1 MSLLS
6 TPEGAASLRNGG
18 LAVAVSDTA
27 FLVKDYI
34 SRKASLTN
42 DEKPTVY
49 IEKPAVHHG
58 AMVQAGFCAGRYLN
72 TRRL

>member
-34 SRKASLTN
+34 SQKL
-42 DEKPTVY
+42 
-49 IEKPAVHHG
+49 
-58 AMVQAGFCAGRYLN
+58 L
-72 TRRL
+72 